1 MKNEDIIKM
10 NQGKKFDVILSN
22 PPYNLANKMLAKYFE
37 IGSEI
42 CTVQPS
48 TWLLGKQQKKDI
60 VKHVDT
66 WDYSD
71 IESINGNEFFD
82 ANIGGVMAI
91 QLFKENNPI
100 NHNRRYI
107 MFDGKK
113 YDKCEEISAYSND
126 ELLMEFKSI
135 IEPLYLKDN
144 LQNYIFGVPGNID
157 IPKKINKHQNINNIV
172 LRLTAL
178 IGGEQSFYSLMYK
191 GDLNKN
197 IGKYC
202 DLIYEKDKTNKQYLQ
217 YYIDINTT
225 NKNNII
231 NLQHYL
237 MTYFVRICLYFNK
250 TNLHLFRGELKTIP
264 MFDFSDS
271 IFNNQPED
279 IDLQLFKKYNIS
291 QDIVNHILE
300 ILPNYYNLDLSK
312 YKNIKV
318 EN

>member
-1 MKNEDIIKM
+1 
-10 NQGKKFDVILSN
+10 
-22 PPYNLANKMLAKYFE
+22 
-37 IGSEI
+37 
-42 CTVQPS
+42 
-48 TWLLGKQQKKDI
+48 
-60 VKHVDT
+60 
-66 WDYSD
+66 
-71 IESINGNEFFD
+71 
-82 ANIGGVMAI
+82 
-91 QLFKENNPI
+91 
-100 NHNRRYI
+100 
-107 MFDGKK
+107 
-113 YDKCEEISAYSND
+113 
-126 ELLMEFKSI
+126 
-135 IEPLYLKDN
+135 
-144 LQNYIFGVPGNID
+144 
-157 IPKKINKHQNINNIV
+157 
-172 LRLTAL
+172 
-178 IGGEQSFYSLMYK
+178 MYK

-279 IDLQLFKKYNIS
+279 IDLQLFKTYNIS

-318 EN
+318 ES